1 VIQDKNSVRENIF
14 LKDVSGIRTPEK
26 KIILKYF
33 FQNKFFYF

>member
-26 KIILKYF
+26 KNHFEIF
-33 FQNKFFYF
+33 FPK